1 MATPESA
8 LACLTP
14 KTDENGFVA
23 SVDPADLRK
32 ICNLYRE
39 IQARHPGA
47 HFRIDIN
54 LLERVCSLG
63 TDAKACAY
71 RSSILSLLQEMGVLS
86 RWVGNGELD
95 QRVFDVAASF
105 PIKWM
110 KPGVPQQGFPL
121 DVREFVK
128 QIEQAIAQS
137 PFLLKYEVCFRLS
150 NRRN

>member
-1 MATPESA
+1 MATPEAA
-8 LACLTP
+8 LARLTP
-14 KTDENGFVA
+14 RTDEDGFVG

-63 TDAKACAY
+63 TDAKSCAY
-71 RSSILSLLQEMGVLS
+71 RSSILSLLQEPMGVLS
-86 RWVGNGELD
+86 RWVVNGELD

-105 PIKWM
+105 PIKWI
-110 KPGVPQQGFPL
+110 KPGIPQQGFPL
-121 DVREFVK
+121 DVQGFIRQV
-128 QIEQAIAQS
+128 EQATA
-137 PFLLKYEVCFRLS
+137 
-150 NRRN
+150 